1 MLSAGSPATSCPL
14 EVPPRKNF
22 HNRLRR
28 VAASDARGAF
38 GARTAMAASSS
49 SPARL
54 PVTANAPCWEE
65 VVDDGDGDDD
75 GVDDDDGDEFD
86 VPYSASLS
94 AALAAAPRAE
104 EPSTTIVEVRLWR
117 DGQAALG
124 LVLDASNHVV
134 ALRPCSPA
142 AAAFDEGR
150 LHVGDQVLSV
160 CGAGCSEQQ
169 RVGEVLRALG
179 PKKVYELQLRRF
191 AEPPA
196 HLPSGAT
203 LREELAQQQEAE
215 ERQERQKME
224 RWGPGEQVDEAVAGA
239 AGVVGAV
246 EGGGRQLSI
255 AEAAAQVEAEGGEP

>member
-1 MLSAGSPATSCPL
+1 
-14 EVPPRKNF
+14 
-22 HNRLRR
+22 
-28 VAASDARGAF
+28 
-38 GARTAMAASSS
+38 MAASSS
-49 SPARL
+49 PPAPL
-54 PVTANAPCWEE
+54 PVTAHAPCWEE

-75 GVDDDDGDEFD
+75 GVDDDDDDEFEI
-86 VPYSASLS
+86 PYSASLS
-94 AALAAAPRAE
+94 AALAAAPTAE
-104 EPSTTIVEVRLWR
+104 EPPSTTVEVRLWR

-160 CGAGCSEQQ
+160 CGVGCSDQQ

-179 PKKVYELQLRRF
+179 PKKVYELQLRRY

-203 LREELAQQQEAE
+203 LREELAQQQQQAE
-215 ERQERQKME
+215 EREQERQQTGQQTG
-224 RWGPGEQVDEAVAGA
+224 RRGPGEEADEAAAGGAAGA
-239 AGVVGAV
+239 A

-255 AEAAAQVEAEGGEP
+255 AEAAAQVEAEGGNLFYTYSP

>member
-1 MLSAGSPATSCPL
+1 
-14 EVPPRKNF
+14 
-22 HNRLRR
+22 
-28 VAASDARGAF
+28 
-38 GARTAMAASSS
+38 MAASSS
-49 SPARL
+49 PPVPPA
-54 PVTANAPCWEE
+54 VTAHAPCWEE
-65 VVDDGDGDDD
+65 VEDDGDGDDD
-75 GVDDDDGDEFD
+75 GVDDDDDDEFE

-94 AALAAAPRAE
+94 AALAAAPPAE
-104 EPSTTIVEVRLWR
+104 ELPSTTVEVRLWR

-160 CGAGCSEQQ
+160 CGVSCSDQQ

-179 PKKVYELQLRRF
+179 PKKVYELQLRRY

-203 LREELAQQQEAE
+203 LREELAQQQQQAE
-215 ERQERQKME
+215 QQTGQQTGRRE
-224 RWGPGEQVDEAVAGA
+224 PGEGADEAAAGGAAGA
-239 AGVVGAV
+239 A

-255 AEAAAQVEAEGGEP
+255 AEAAAQVEAEGGNLFYTYSP

>member
-1 MLSAGSPATSCPL
+1 
-14 EVPPRKNF
+14 
-22 HNRLRR
+22 
-28 VAASDARGAF
+28 
-38 GARTAMAASSS
+38 MAASSS
-49 SPARL
+49 PPAPL
-54 PVTANAPCWEE
+54 PVTAHTPCWEE
-65 VVDDGDGDDD
+65 VVDDCDCDDD
-75 GVDDDDGDEFD
+75 GVDDDDDDEFE

-94 AALAAAPRAE
+94 AALAAAPTAE
-104 EPSTTIVEVRLWR
+104 EPSSTTVEVRLWR

-160 CGAGCSEQQ
+160 CGVGCSDQQ

-179 PKKVYELQLRRF
+179 PKKVYELQLRRY

-203 LREELAQQQEAE
+203 LREELAQQQQQAEEREQAE
-215 ERQERQKME
+215 ERQQEREQTGQQMG
-224 RWGPGEQVDEAVAGA
+224 RRGPGEGADEAAAAGGAAGA
-239 AGVVGAV
+239 A

-255 AEAAAQVEAEGGEP
+255 AEAAAQVEAEGGNLFYTYSP

>member
-1 MLSAGSPATSCPL
+1 M
-14 EVPPRKNF
+14 
-22 HNRLRR
+22 
-28 VAASDARGAF
+28 
-38 GARTAMAASSS
+38 
-49 SPARL
+49 
-54 PVTANAPCWEE
+54 
-65 VVDDGDGDDD
+65 DDGDGDDS
-75 GVDDDDGDEFD
+75 GVGDDDDEDDDDDDDEFD

-94 AALAAAPRAE
+94 AALAAASLAE
-104 EPSTTIVEVRLWR
+104 EPSTTIVEARLWR

-160 CGAGCSEQQ
+160 CGVCCSEQQ

-179 PKKVYELQLRRF
+179 PKKVYELQLRRY

-203 LREELAQQQEAE
+203 LREELAQQQQAE
-215 ERQERQKME
+215 ERQGRQQME
-224 RWGPGEQVDEAVAGA
+224 RRGPGEEADEAAAGA
-239 AGVVGAV
+239 A
-246 EGGGRQLSI
+246 EGGGHQLSI
-255 AEAAAQVEAEGGEP
+255 AEAAVQVEAEGGEPCPYPYPYPYPYPLPSLA

>member
-1 MLSAGSPATSCPL
+1 
-14 EVPPRKNF
+14 
-22 HNRLRR
+22 
-28 VAASDARGAF
+28 
-38 GARTAMAASSS
+38 MAASSS
-49 SPARL
+49 PPAPL
-54 PVTANAPCWEE
+54 PVTAHAPCWEE
-65 VVDDGDGDDD
+65 VVDDGDGEDD
-75 GVDDDDGDEFD
+75 GVDDDDNDDEFEI
-86 VPYSASLS
+86 PYSASLS
-94 AALAAAPRAE
+94 AALAAAPTAE
-104 EPSTTIVEVRLWR
+104 EPPSTTVEVRLWR

-160 CGAGCSEQQ
+160 CGVGCSDQQ

-224 RWGPGEQVDEAVAGA
+224 RRGPGEQVDEAVAGA
-239 AGVVGAV
+239 AGVVGAA

-255 AEAAAQVEAEGGEP
+255 AEAAAQVEAEGGNLFYTYSP

>member
-1 MLSAGSPATSCPL
+1 
-14 EVPPRKNF
+14 
-22 HNRLRR
+22 
-28 VAASDARGAF
+28 
-38 GARTAMAASSS
+38 MAASSS
-49 SPARL
+49 PPVPL
-54 PVTANAPCWEE
+54 PVTAHAPCWEE

-75 GVDDDDGDEFD
+75 GVDDDDDDEFEI
-86 VPYSASLS
+86 PYSASLS
-94 AALAAAPRAE
+94 AALAAAPTAE
-104 EPSTTIVEVRLWR
+104 EPPSTTVEVRLWR

-160 CGAGCSEQQ
+160 CGVGCSDQQ

-179 PKKVYELQLRRF
+179 PKKVYELQLRRY

-203 LREELAQQQEAE
+203 LREELAQQQQQAE
-215 ERQERQKME
+215 ERQQAGQQTGQQTGR
-224 RWGPGEQVDEAVAGA
+224 RGPGEEADEAAAGGAAGA
-239 AGVVGAV
+239 A

-255 AEAAAQVEAEGGEP
+255 AEAAAQVEAEGGNLFYTYSP